1 MGNEEKFSMRADSAD
16 RRGLRSMLYALALS
30 LMGVSTSGVA
40 ADHCAEPSR
49 ASTPVRLLIVTGGH
63 LFEPTEFF
71 AVFNAMPNIHYDH
84 VFLMDAKVAAVPVGG
99 LGQYDVVLF
108 YDMEPGAIS
117 PDWRS
122 LLDRGKGLFF
132 LHHAVGSFTESP
144 EYKSVVGGHGNF
156 LDETW
161 PGVPNSTYHMNQPQ
175 HFSII
180 DHKHPVTCG
189 MEDFDMI
196 DEAYDNIDIDPAA
209 HVLMKSDF
217 PKLSPA
223 VAWTW
228 TYTEKRVLYLQMGHG
243 SLELPLDHGPTAYE
257 NASFKRFLARG
268 ILWSAGRL

>member
-1 MGNEEKFSMRADSAD
+1 MGNENKLLMRADRTES
-16 RRGLRSMLYALALS
+16 RGLRFLVCAVPLLLLAA
-30 LMGVSTSGVA
+30 STVGMA
-40 ADHCAEPSR
+40 ADRCTEPAKS
-49 ASTPVRLLIVTGGH
+49 SIPVRLLIVTGGH
-63 LFEPTEFF
+63 LYEPTEFF
-71 AVFNAMPNIHYDH
+71 AVFNAMPNIQYDH
-84 VFLMDAKVAAVPVGG
+84 VFLMDAKVTAVPVGG

-117 PDWRS
+117 PGWRS

-144 EYKSVVGGHGNF
+144 DYKSIMGAHGNF
-156 LDETW
+156 EDDKW
-161 PGVPNSTYHMNQPQ
+161 PGVPNSTYHMNQAQ
-175 HFSII
+175 HFSIV
-180 DHKHPVTCG
+180 DHHHPVTCG

-217 PKLSPA
+217 PKLSTA

-228 TYTEKRVLYLQMGHG
+228 TYTNKRVLYLQMGHG
-243 SLELPLDHGPTAYE
+243 SLELPLDHGPTAYQ

-268 ILWSAGRL
+268 ILWSAGQL